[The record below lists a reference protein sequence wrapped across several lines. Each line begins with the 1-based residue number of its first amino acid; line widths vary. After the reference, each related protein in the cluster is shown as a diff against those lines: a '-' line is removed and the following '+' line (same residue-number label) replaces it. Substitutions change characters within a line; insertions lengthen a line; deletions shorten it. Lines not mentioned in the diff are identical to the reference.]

1 MTTTRT
7 PTTDTKRLMATR
19 ASIRGSIEKDFS
31 AGTQRVTDIDAEAYS
46 ACGTFPQAERCFE
59 FTGVSCSLSVPWFNS
74 TPEEKL
80 WKWYLD
86 FFKKGGQKVDEG
98 LSK

>member
-31 AGTQRVTDIDAEAYS
+31 AGTQRVTDIDAEAAGFGS
-46 ACGTFPQAERCFE
+46 DEMTRR
-59 FTGVSCSLSVPWFNS
+59 
-74 TPEEKL
+74 KL
-80 WKWYLD
+80 
-86 FFKKGGQKVDEG
+86 GGLKASIDGGSRVWCRRKESNLHG
-98 LSK
+98 LAPNGF